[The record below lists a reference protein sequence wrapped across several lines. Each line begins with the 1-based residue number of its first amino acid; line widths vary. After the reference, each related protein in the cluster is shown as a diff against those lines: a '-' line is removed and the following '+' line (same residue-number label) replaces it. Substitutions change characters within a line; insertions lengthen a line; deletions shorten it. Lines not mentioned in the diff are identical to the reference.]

1 MWGNMKIF
9 NNRWAGVIKSGLL
22 LLSSKDQK
30 KLVVLIV
37 FQIFLSFLDLVAIF
51 ILGIVSYLAISGVGV
66 VPASN
71 KILFLL
77 KTSGLEGVAFQKQVL
92 ILATFGVTLFIFK
105 SIITNLLSKK
115 ISTFL
120 ATRSA
125 RASNALLSKYL
136 NQSSYKIIHSNKSD
150 SIYALSEG
158 VDLLLTKNLTLFVS
172 FFSDLFLV
180 FIVGVGLFIF
190 DPIFTLGIF
199 IYFIIIGVFLYKY
212 QAKVSFN
219 YGFTLSKTRSAI
231 SDKIFEIHENYR
243 EIKSRGADKTYKDQ
257 LSRLRKIQAITIAKM
272 SFFQLQSKYIF
283 EASIVLGALSFSV
296 LQFIFKDI
304 GHAVT
309 SLAIFLTAGT
319 RLAPTI
325 MRIQSNLVQLNGI
338 SGNSISTTSISEIE
352 SLHGLNFLSHLENHT
367 PDTSLV
373 LRNISFKYPESLI
386 NTLENINIEI
396 KSNSFVAITG
406 PTGSGK
412 STLLDL
418 CLGFLLPDSGEVKL
432 FGHNPAQFVADNP
445 GVISI
450 IPQRVN
456 LIKGSIKENIIL
468 GFESLHKSDN
478 FIWDLLKKVQLF
490 DFVDSL
496 PNKLNSTIGEF
507 GSKISGGQRQRI
519 GIARA
524 LYTQP
529 KIIGFDEATSSLD
542 AETEQN
548 ISDMLIELK
557 GSFTMLTI
565 AHRLSSVMKSD
576 LLIYLENGRILAS
589 GSFNEVRNKVQNFDK
604 QANLMGL

>member
-92 ILATFGVTLFIFK
+92 ILATVGVTLFIFK

-125 RASNALLSKYL
+125 SASNALLSKYL
-136 NQSSYKIIHSNKSD
+136 NQSSYKIIHSNKSE

-190 DPIFTLGIF
+190 DPVFTLGIF

-325 MRIQSNLVQLNGI
+325 MR
-338 SGNSISTTSISEIE
+338 
-352 SLHGLNFLSHLENHT
+352 
-367 PDTSLV
+367 
-373 LRNISFKYPESLI
+373 
-386 NTLENINIEI
+386 
-396 KSNSFVAITG
+396 
-406 PTGSGK
+406 
-412 STLLDL
+412 
-418 CLGFLLPDSGEVKL
+418 
-432 FGHNPAQFVADNP
+432 
-445 GVISI
+445 
-450 IPQRVN
+450 
-456 LIKGSIKENIIL
+456 
-468 GFESLHKSDN
+468 
-478 FIWDLLKKVQLF
+478 
-490 DFVDSL
+490 
-496 PNKLNSTIGEF
+496 
-507 GSKISGGQRQRI
+507 
-519 GIARA
+519 
-524 LYTQP
+524 
-529 KIIGFDEATSSLD
+529 
-542 AETEQN
+542 
-548 ISDMLIELK
+548 
-557 GSFTMLTI
+557 
-565 AHRLSSVMKSD
+565 
-576 LLIYLENGRILAS
+576 
-589 GSFNEVRNKVQNFDK
+589 
-604 QANLMGL
+604 